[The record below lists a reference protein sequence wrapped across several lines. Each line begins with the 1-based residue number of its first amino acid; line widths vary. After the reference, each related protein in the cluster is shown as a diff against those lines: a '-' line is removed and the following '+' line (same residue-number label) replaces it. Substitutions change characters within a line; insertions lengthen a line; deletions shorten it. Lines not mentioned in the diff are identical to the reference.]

1 MIQWVSPSKNVP
13 LKGNKWL
20 VLWSGC
26 KIRKHNKYNSC
37 PNLLVVLISIEVLHH
52 HVTYAATVTMPPCWM
67 ACRSNMAREVS
78 ERVPSLPGYFAGLN
92 LDDKKSYEEKLK
104 KISNIDPYNLSA
116 SFYSDSSENWP
127 NIEFPDIVNYLLFT
141 SSRYTNDQ
149 LKAYKSLDSY
159 QYFIAGWVRCIFVR
173 KATQSMRILIGKVF
187 L

>member
-1 MIQWVSPSKNVP
+1 MKVSIK
-13 LKGNKWL
+13 LYFW
-20 VLWSGC
+20 C
-26 KIRKHNKYNSC
+26 
-37 PNLLVVLISIEVLHH
+37 IEVLHH
-52 HVTYAATVTMPPCWM
+52 HVTYAATVTTPPCWM
-67 ACRSNMAREVS
+67 ACRSNMAREVG

-159 QYFIAGWVRCIFVR
+159 QYFIAGWVRCIFVG
-173 KATQSMRILIGKVF
+173 KATQSTRILIGKVSLSLIF
-187 L
+187 HQCIDITNLHCLS